1 MPVTITQALTTRC
14 TGSANSG
21 GPRGEGRS
29 GRLRPHISGGRSDY
43 RAGASAR
50 SRSHPPSSPPARTS
64 GRISRSEGEN
74 REENCAKS
82 FSGRWEVCPAGAR
95 QLWGS
100 FPELSL
106 LYFFDAP
113 NLCSQHI
120 RVYLPLICLRVYIY
134 STIPIFI
141 FFPFLIYIFSYIHN
155 CLTRRNASEMPH
167 LSYRHC
173 LNSPFISP
181 VERRWEEQ
189 MEESGEGKDPS
200 RFPFLLSKIIVMPPL
215 HKRKCHKK
223 FRSSCQRFR
232 PHTQR
237 GD

>member
-14 TGSANSG
+14 TGSENLG

-29 GRLRPHISGGRSDY
+29 ERLRPRISSGNSDF

-64 GRISRSEGEN
+64 GRISRSEGKSRGEN
-74 REENCAKS
+74 YAETFLGK
-82 FSGRWEVCPAGAR
+82 WEDCPAGVC
-95 QLWGS
+95 QLLKS

-113 NLCSQHI
+113 NLCSQYT
-120 RVYLPLICLRVYIY
+120 RVYLPLLCLRVYRY
-134 STIPIFI
+134 STTPIFI
-141 FFPFLIYIFSYIHN
+141 FSLSPIFFSIYTCIYN

-167 LSYRHC
+167 LSYQHC

-181 VERRWEEQ
+181 VERRREEQ
-189 MEESGEGKDPS
+189 MEES
-200 RFPFLLSKIIVMPPL
+200 
-215 HKRKCHKK
+215 
-223 FRSSCQRFR
+223 
-232 PHTQR
+232 
-237 GD
+237 